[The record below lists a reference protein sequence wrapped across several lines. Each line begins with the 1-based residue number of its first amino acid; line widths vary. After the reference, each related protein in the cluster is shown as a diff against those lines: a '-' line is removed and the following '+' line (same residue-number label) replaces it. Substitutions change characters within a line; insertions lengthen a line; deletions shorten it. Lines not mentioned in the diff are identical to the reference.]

1 VGGGDQRNLLRV
13 YLMDLAS
20 SPWLLRLSNLQ
31 SSTDKRAQSGAPS
44 YRGGGGR
51 VSKTHLT
58 TALFTDGGRRGP
70 GGGLNLLLS
79 LTWSQH
85 FNNLRSYPARLG
97 RECIKNGCDNRG
109 RAGGAVR
116 WRLGGGG
123 IRVSTDQKR
132 LLARSIY
139 GDNVEVL
146 DSLMDCDL
154 GKYLRE
160 GGAINPRKICK

>member
-1 VGGGDQRNLLRV
+1 MGGGDQRNLLRV

-31 SSTDKRAQSGAPS
+31 SSTDKRAQSGARS

-109 RAGGAVR
+109 R
-116 WRLGGGG
+116 
-123 IRVSTDQKR
+123 
-132 LLARSIY
+132 
-139 GDNVEVL
+139 VL
-146 DSLMDCDL
+146 
-154 GKYLRE
+154 
-160 GGAINPRKICK
+160 